1 MVTEVTPAPSLPRLE
16 RELRGADGG
25 EIAGNHLQSRPAD
38 IPHLPIYI
46 TIETDTAY
54 CSLKYS

>member
-38 IPHLPIYI
+38 ISHLPIYI
-46 TIETDTAY
+46 TIETATAY
-54 CSLKYS
+54 CSLK

>member
-25 EIAGNHLQSRPAD
+25 EIAAPV
-38 IPHLPIYI
+38 
-46 TIETDTAY
+46 TVT
-54 CSLKYS
+54 

>member
-25 EIAGNHLQSRPAD
+25 EIAAPV
-38 IPHLPIYI
+38 PV
-46 TIETDTAY
+46 T
-54 CSLKYS
+54 